1 MILWNFTSLDLL
13 QGDPFGEINL
23 DAQVDGSGVEF
34 MTQEE
39 ADKLLSSRWV
49 LQSSVLKCTK

>member
-1 MILWNFTSLDLL
+1 MHTSVLAYSASVFCGHLL
-13 QGDPFGEINL
+13 QGDPFGDINL

-39 ADKLLSSRWV
+39 ADKLLSSR
-49 LQSSVLKCTK
+49 